1 MNGPEVRVAERDT
14 SPVKPASRAPVPT
27 PTRIG
32 WLVLAVVVFCSYNSW
47 VFWRPLNGHDEILLG
62 YLSEL
67 SASDQPNDLFF
78 RGDLI
83 SAVIALTLATGW
95 LLHRRRDL
103 HQHWRVVASYAL
115 VLFGVSTF
123 FDAFF
128 AMDCSP
134 TLSAV
139 CARWERTGQ
148 LSTIHYLHT
157 GTSVGAQL
165 GITVSLAAGTIAL
178 AKARTRRRGTLI
190 LVAALAAIEILAL
203 VVMMGML
210 ADGIPGIGYPQ
221 AVMVAVAASWCAL
234 VAVGHAEPGV
244 WTVGGDDELDETFEL
259 ANFPDADH
267 LREGR

>member
-1 MNGPEVRVAERDT
+1 MSGPEVRIAERDT
-14 SPVKPASRAPVPT
+14 STMKPARRASVPT
-27 PTRIG
+27 PTRVG
-32 WLVLAVVVFCSYNSW
+32 WLVLAVLVFCSYNSW
-47 VFWRPLNGHDEILLG
+47 VFWRPLNGHDQILLG

-78 RGDLI
+78 RGGDLV
-83 SAVIALTLATGW
+83 SAVIALALGIGW

-103 HQHWRVVASYAL
+103 HQRWRVVASYAL

-139 CARWERTGQ
+139 CARLERNGQ

-190 LVAALAAIEILAL
+190 VVAALTATEFLAL

-210 ADGIPGIGYPQ
+210 ADGVPGIGYPQ
-221 AVMVAVAASWCAL
+221 AVMVAVAAGWCAL

-244 WTVGGDDELDETFEL
+244 WTMGGDDEPDETFEL
-259 ANFPDADH
+259 ADFPDDH
-267 LREGR
+267 PREGR